1 MIGVDLERVCRSFW
15 TSGEQIDAV
24 RDATAHLEPGTFT
37 SVVGASG
44 CGKTTLLRLIAG
56 LIDLDGGRITLGG
69 KVELHRRHHAALVFQ
84 DARLLPWFSVE
95 KNLLLALRREEI
107 GVEESRSRVRE
118 ALQTVGME
126 RWRSALPHQLSG
138 GMAQRVNLARAL
150 CRRRD
155 LWLLDEPFS
164 ALDAINRRQLQDDL
178 LRIWHQRTPT
188 VLLVTHDVTEAALL
202 SDRVLTMAQG
212 SFVADRTI
220 DIPRPRDAMDTDF
233 VNAVALI
240 HTSLSWRPF
249 VS

>member
-1 MIGVDLERVCRSFW
+1 VIGVDIERAARTFW
-15 TSGEQIDAV
+15 SAGRRITAVSGASAQ
-24 RDATAHLEPGTFT
+24 LEPGTFT

-56 LIDLDGGRITLGG
+56 LIELDGGRITLGG

-84 DARLLPWFSVE
+84 DARLLPWLSVE
-95 KNLLLALRREEI
+95 KNLLLALRREQI
-107 GVEESRSRVRE
+107 DADESRSRVRE

-126 RWRSALPHQLSG
+126 RWSSASPHQLSG

-150 CRRRD
+150 CQRRD

-178 LRIWHQRTPT
+178 LSIWRERRPT
-188 VLLVTHDVTEAALL
+188 VLLVTHDVAEAVLL

-212 SFVADRTI
+212 SFVADRPI
-220 DIPRPRDAMDTDF
+220 DIPRPRDTLDADF
-233 VNAVALI
+233 VNAVAVI
-240 HTSLSWRPF
+240 HTSLVTGR
-249 VS
+249 

>member
-1 MIGVDLERVCRSFW
+1 MIGVDIEQASRAFW
-15 TSGEQIDAV
+15 TSGERIDAV
-24 RDATAHLEPGTFT
+24 YGASAHLEPGTFT

-84 DARLLPWFSVE
+84 DARLLPWLSVE

-107 GVEESRSRVRE
+107 SAEESRNRVRE
-118 ALQTVGME
+118 ALHTVGME

-150 CRRRD
+150 CQRRD

-164 ALDAINRRQLQDDL
+164 ALDAINRRQLQQDL
-178 LRIWHQRTPT
+178 LALWHRRKPT

-202 SDRVLTMAQG
+202 SDRVLTMAEG
-212 SFVADRTI
+212 RFVADRAV
-220 DIPRPRDAMDTDF
+220 DIPHPRETSDPGF
-233 VNAVALI
+233 VNVVALV
-240 HTSLSWRPF
+240 HTSLSWRPPPA
-249 VS
+249 